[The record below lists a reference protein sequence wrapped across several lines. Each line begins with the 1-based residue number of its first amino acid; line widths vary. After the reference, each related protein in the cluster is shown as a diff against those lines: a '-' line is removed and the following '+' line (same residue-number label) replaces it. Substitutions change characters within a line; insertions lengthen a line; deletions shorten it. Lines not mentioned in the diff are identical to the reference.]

1 MLRLLLQEAQEAQES
16 APKLTG
22 LKLLWSWIKNPAV
35 ALDHFTSTYGTL
47 TYAIIGIVVFCE
59 TGLVVTPFL
68 PGDSLLF
75 AIGAISVRDNAG
87 LNPIVAGVIVFAA
100 ALLGDNVNYQLG
112 KAIGPRVMKND
123 KSRIFKKKYLDKT
136 RGYFDKYGG
145 KTVIMARFVP
155 IVRTF
160 APFVAGAGAMPYR
173 KFIGYSVAGAALWV
187 MTMVGA
193 GMALGRLE
201 FFQKH
206 FEAVVLIIVFISLLP
221 MLIEI
226 IKAWRASKAPKMD
239 DATGASK
246 SDGADDAPIAAKAAK
261 PEEQAS

>member
-1 MLRLLLQEAQEAQES
+1 MLLLQET
-16 APKLTG
+16 PPPDPG
-22 LKLLWSWIKNPAV
+22 LLHRVFGWIKNPLEAINY
-35 ALDHFTSTYGTL
+35 FTATYGTL
-47 TYAIIGIVVFCE
+47 TYVIIGVVVFCE

-75 AIGAISVRDNAG
+75 AIGAIGVAKGSS
-87 LNPIVAGVIVFAA
+87 LNPYLAGAILFAA

-136 RGYFDKYGG
+136 SAYFAKYGG

-160 APFVAGAGAMPYR
+160 APFVAGAGSMPYR
-173 KFIGYSVAGAALWV
+173 KFLTFSIVGAALWV
-187 MTMVGA
+187 TTMVGA
-193 GMALGRLE
+193 GMALGQLE

-206 FEAVVLIIVFISLLP
+206 FEAVVLMIVFISLLP
-221 MLIEI
+221 MIIEI
-226 IKAWRASKAPKMD
+226 VRSLRKKAPAASANAERALAG
-239 DATGASK
+239 DAATDESALGSK
-246 SDGADDAPIAAKAAK
+246 PKA
-261 PEEQAS
+261 EEQAS

>member
-1 MLRLLLQEAQEAQES
+1 MSFLQEAAAATEE
-16 APKLTG
+16 KLTG
-22 LKLLWSWIKNPAV
+22 IKLVWSWIKNPAV

-47 TYAIIGIVVFCE
+47 TYVIIGIVVFCE

-87 LNPIVAGVIVFAA
+87 LNPLVAGVIVFAA

-112 KAIGPRVMKND
+112 KAIGPRVMRND

-173 KFIGYSVAGAALWV
+173 RFIGYSIAGAALWV
-187 MTMVGA
+187 TTMVGA

-201 FFQKH
+201 FFKKH
-206 FEAVVLIIVFISLLP
+206 FEAVVLIIVFISVLP

-226 IKAWRASKAPKMD
+226 IKAWRASRAPKMD
-239 DATGASK
+239 DAKK
-246 SDGADDAPIAAKAAK
+246 SEADAESVEAPIATKAAK

>member
-1 MLRLLLQEAQEAQES
+1 MLRLLLDEAQEA

-22 LKLLWSWIKNPAV
+22 LKLVWSWIRNPLNAIN
-35 ALDHFTSTYGTL
+35 DFTRDYGTL
-47 TYAIIGIVVFCE
+47 TYAILGVVVFCE

-75 AIGAISVRDNAG
+75 AVGAIGVAEGSSLNPYLAG
-87 LNPIVAGVIVFAA
+87 LILFAA

-136 RGYFDKYGG
+136 RSYFEKYGG

-160 APFVAGAGAMPYR
+160 APFVAGAGSMPYA
-173 KFIGYSVAGAALWV
+173 KFLAFSIAGAAFWV
-187 MTMVGA
+187 TSMVGA
-193 GMALGRLE
+193 GMALGQLE
-201 FFQKH
+201 FFKKH
-206 FEAVVLIIVFISLLP
+206 FEAVVLMIVFISILP

-226 IKAWRASKAPKMD
+226 FKAWRAGKNAAPKID
-239 DATGASK
+239 DAEKVDEKPA
-246 SDGADDAPIAAKAAK
+246 AAKAAK

>member
-1 MLRLLLQEAQEAQES
+1 MTFLQEATEATEE
-16 APKLTG
+16 KLTG
-22 LKLLWSWIKNPAV
+22 LRLIWSWIKNPAV

-47 TYAIIGIVVFCE
+47 TYVIIGIVVFCE

-87 LNPIVAGVIVFAA
+87 LNPLVAGVIVFAA

-173 KFIGYSVAGAALWV
+173 RFIGFSIAGAALWV
-187 MTMVGA
+187 TTMVGA

-201 FFQKH
+201 FFKKH

-221 MLIEI
+221 MLVEI
-226 IKAWRASKAPKMD
+226 FRAWRSRKAPKMD
-239 DATGASK
+239 DQSAAK
-246 SDGADDAPIAAKAAK
+246 PDEAAEAAPIAAKTAK
-261 PEEQAS
+261 AEEAS